1 MSIMSES
8 EPEGP
13 QLLKAVYP
21 GSFDPITYGHLDIIA
36 RAASCYD
43 QLHVVVFTNSEKDPM
58 FSVEERVKMLEI
70 TCEHLPNVTVASS
83 RGLLVDYAK
92 KHDIRVI
99 VKGLRAVS
107 DFDYE
112 FKMALMNK
120 QLSPDIE
127 TVFMITALQ
136 YLYLSSSLVKEVAS
150 HGGRITDLV
159 PPSIEKLVLER
170 LKDKK

>member
-1 MSIMSES
+1 M
-8 EPEGP
+8 
-13 QLLKAVYP
+13 LRAVYP
-21 GSFDPITYGHLDIIA
+21 GSFDPITYGHLDIIT
-36 RAASCYD
+36 RAASCYNR
-43 QLHVVVFTNSEKDPM
+43 LHVAVFSNSEKDPM
-58 FSVEERVKMLEI
+58 FSVEERVKMLEM
-70 TCEHLPNVTVASS
+70 TCGHLPNVTVTSS

-92 KHDIRVI
+92 KNDIRVI

-127 TVFMITALQ
+127 TVFMMTALQ

-150 HGGRITDLV
+150 YGGKITDLV
-159 PPSIEKLVLER
+159 PPSIEKMVLER
-170 LKDKK
+170 IKDKK

>member
-1 MSIMSES
+1 
-8 EPEGP
+8 
-13 QLLKAVYP
+13 LLKAVYP
-21 GSFDPITYGHLDIIA
+21 GSFDPLTYGHLDIIT

-43 QLHVVVFTNSEKDPM
+43 QLHVAVFHNSEKNPM
-58 FSVEERVKMLEI
+58 FSVEERMDMLKA
-70 TCEHLPNVTVASS
+70 TCGHIPNVVVTSS
-83 RGLLVDYAK
+83 HGLLVDYAK

-120 QLSPDIE
+120 QLSPETE
-127 TVFMITALQ
+127 TVFMITSLQ

-150 HGGRITDLV
+150 YGGRISDLV
-159 PPSIEKLVLER
+159 PPAIEKMVWDR
-170 LKDKK
+170 IKTTK

>member
-1 MSIMSES
+1 M
-8 EPEGP
+8 
-13 QLLKAVYP
+13 LKAVYP
-21 GSFDPITYGHLDIIA
+21 GSFDPITYGHLDIIT

-43 QLHVVVFTNSEKDPM
+43 QLHVAVFSNSEKDPM
-58 FSVEERVKMLEI
+58 FSVKERVKMLEL
-70 TCEHLPNVTVASS
+70 TCGHLPNVVVTSS
-83 RGLLVDYAK
+83 SGLLVDYAT
-92 KHDIRVI
+92 KHGIRVI

-120 QLSPDIE
+120 QLSPDTE

-150 HGGRITDLV
+150 YGGRITDLV
-159 PPSIEKLVLER
+159 PPTIEKMVWER
-170 LKDKK
+170 LKTTK